1 MTEPKNIYEAMNAI
15 MKEVG
20 YVQKTGN
27 FSGGG
32 ANYKYAGEA
41 DLINALRPHLIANG
55 VVIYPSRMVPEIETN
70 ETVKTFKDN
79 VEKKLVNR
87 VVVTVRYHFHHG
99 PSDTGFDVE
108 VIGEGQD
115 GGDKASYKAMTGAFK
130 YALRQPFVIETGDEP
145 EKEAVEVVLPSSLPT
160 QEEMDALLNA
170 LADKLAAEE
179 EKPDANA
186 RLDAKGVEV
195 ITKTLRPIFKDAEH
209 MEAFCE
215 VAVGVDKAVNMS
227 KKHAR
232 VLAWFAKQ
240 PIARGAAAV
249 FAQEVGGD

>member
-1 MTEPKNIYEAMNAI
+1 MTDYSSK
-15 MKEVG
+15 
-20 YVQKTGN
+20 
-27 FSGGG
+27 
-32 ANYKYAGEA
+32 
-41 DLINALRPHLIANG
+41 
-55 VVIYPSRMVPEIETN
+55 
-70 ETVKTFKDN
+70 TVKMQGRDYLEVKWRLVWFREAHPKGGITTSPVTVTADEAVIHASVRDEDGTILGEGLGWCDRKSGKMGRY
-79 VEKKLVNR
+79 VEKAETAAIGRALGVA
-87 VVVTVRYHFHHG
+87 
-99 PSDTGFDVE
+99 GF
-108 VIGEGQD
+108 GTQF
-115 GGDKASYKAMTGAFK
+115 M
-130 YALRQPFVIETGDEP
+130 GDELDEGDHLADSP
-145 EKEAVEVVLPSSLPT
+145 VENVKLPT
-160 QEEMDALLNA
+160 QEEMDALLNT

-179 EKPDANA
+179 EKQDANA